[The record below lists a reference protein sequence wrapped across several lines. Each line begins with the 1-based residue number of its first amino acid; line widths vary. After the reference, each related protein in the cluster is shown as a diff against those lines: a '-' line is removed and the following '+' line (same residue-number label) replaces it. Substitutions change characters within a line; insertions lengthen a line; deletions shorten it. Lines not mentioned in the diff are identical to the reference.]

1 MTYSDVFSKLSTSL
15 EHFNN
20 TLNTS
25 NKLDEKALKT
35 IQDYL
40 NDSEVRILN
49 QEDEKNMQRPLKQL
63 ELLNDQATL
72 SRVSSTI
79 MKQIN
84 RQLIRLAELIMK
96 SSEQSKKDAYFIIVK
111 LEVCFLKILSEEAIN
126 SSKQWQKFYEEK
138 MNINQSSE
146 SSYPYAQRT
155 DGQQQ
160 LINEL
165 MNAAL
170 FDVIEYFRDKDEVFT
185 DHFTQEFLDSL
196 EKMIENSDV
205 PVQDKTTNDVFKI
218 LTDTAKTCELTIDFL
233 ISNLGYAIIG
243 FDERANRFAIPLQ
256 DYITNT
262 ESPTLMEFNETIDS
276 SSALSSE
283 EVNQFDPLF
292 KLYCNILL
300 TPEENVPQS
309 AV

>member
-1 MTYSDVFSKLSTSL
+1 MTYSNVFSKLSTTL

-25 NKLDEKALKT
+25 NKLDKKALKT
-35 IQDYL
+35 IQVYL

-72 SRVSSTI
+72 TRVSSKV

-84 RQLIRLAELIMK
+84 HQLIRLAEFIMK

-126 SSKQWQKFYEEK
+126 SSKQWQKFYEKK
-138 MNINQSSE
+138 MNVNQSSE
-146 SSYPYAQRT
+146 SSHPHAQRT

-170 FDVIEYFRDKDEVFT
+170 FDVIEYFRDRDEVFT
-185 DHFTQEFLDSL
+185 DHFTQEFL
-196 EKMIENSDV
+196 EKMIENSDA

-218 LTDTAKTCELTIDFL
+218 LTDTAETCELTIDFL
-233 ISNLGYAIIG
+233 LSNLGYAIIG

-262 ESPTLMEFNETIDS
+262 ESPTLMKFNGTIDF

-283 EVNQFDPLF
+283 EVNRFDPLF
-292 KLYCNILL
+292 KLYCEILL
-300 TPEENVPQS
+300 TPEEDVPQS

>member
-1 MTYSDVFSKLSTSL
+1 MTYSDVLSKLSNSL

-96 SSEQSKKDAYFIIVK
+96 SSEESKKDAYFIIVK

-146 SSYPYAQRT
+146 SSYSHAQRT

-170 FDVIEYFRDKDEVFT
+170 FDVIEYFRDKDQVFT

-218 LTDTAKTCELTIDFL
+218 LTDTAETCELTIDFL

-262 ESPTLMEFNETIDS
+262 ESPTLMEFNGTIDS